1 MLDNVF
7 YDTNIFVYLGFQS
20 KTETD
25 RRKREISRELLISHQ
40 NHIFISYQVLNETS
54 NVLLRKS
61 SLEADEIIDF
71 LKLILNV
78 VNLAPFNSQVTF
90 DALELHSRHQ
100 FAFYDSLIVASAI
113 AAGCS
118 QLITEDLQNQQVIN
132 FKSHQLQVI
141 NPFD

>member
-7 YDTNIFVYLGFQS
+7 YDTNIFVYLGLKP

-25 RRKREISRELLISHQ
+25 RRKREISRDLLSSNQH
-40 NHIFISYQVLNETS
+40 NIFISYQVINETS
-54 NVLLRKS
+54 NVLLKKS
-61 SLEADEIIDF
+61 SLETDEIIEF
-71 LKLILNV
+71 LQLILKV
-78 VNLAPFNSQVTF
+78 VNLAPFNSEVTF

-100 FAFYDSLIVASAI
+100 LAFYDSLIVASAI

-132 FKSHQLQVI
+132 FKSHRLQVL